1 MEIKKEYRFKYRL
14 YWCNRVPEESDI
26 ARVTS
31 TYTGIGGVSGM
42 LETHKRKFVVNFKG
56 PKMKK
61 DIADGKITAEVSAS
75 EGRIAGQYLM
85 YNPLIKGATV
95 YMDFEPN
102 NKTSELRI
110 VLKKDGKNIS
120 EVWSYQWLP

>member
-1 MEIKKEYRFKYRL
+1 
-14 YWCNRVPEESDI
+14 
-26 ARVTS
+26 
-31 TYTGIGGVSGM
+31 
-42 LETHKRKFVVNFKG
+42 
-56 PKMKK
+56 
-61 DIADGKITAEVSAS
+61 
-75 EGRIAGQYLM
+75 M